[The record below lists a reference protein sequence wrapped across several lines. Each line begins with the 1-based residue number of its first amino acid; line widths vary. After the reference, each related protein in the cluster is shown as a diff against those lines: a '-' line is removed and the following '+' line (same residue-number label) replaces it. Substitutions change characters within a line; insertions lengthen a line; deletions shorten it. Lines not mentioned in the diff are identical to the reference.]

1 LPEFALGHKVPGCL
15 VYIIEKPPRCLS
27 PAGSV
32 ALCYLEAAI
41 LELRSSPRRAVTL
54 YTMLDYHSLGLVR
67 GCIRDIGLGGMFV
80 DIGRIQLPVNATLRA
95 SLMIGPSDLRQPVHV
110 DAVVVRCAEQGVGLM
125 FDELNSEMRHT
136 LDRLIRGGIDPA
148 REGDCPDFLH

>member
-1 LPEFALGHKVPGCL
+1 
-15 VYIIEKPPRCLS
+15 
-27 PAGSV
+27 V

>member
-1 LPEFALGHKVPGCL
+1 M
-15 VYIIEKPPRCLS
+15 
-27 PAGSV
+27 
-32 ALCYLEAAI
+32 
-41 LELRSSPRRAVTL
+41 ELRSSPRRAVTL

-67 GCIRDIGLGGMFV
+67 GCVRDIGLGGMFV

-110 DAVVVRCAEQGVGLM
+110 DAVVVRCAEHGVGLM
-125 FDELNSEMRHT
+125 FDELDSEFRYT
-136 LDRLIRGGIDPA
+136 LNRLIRGCLDPA